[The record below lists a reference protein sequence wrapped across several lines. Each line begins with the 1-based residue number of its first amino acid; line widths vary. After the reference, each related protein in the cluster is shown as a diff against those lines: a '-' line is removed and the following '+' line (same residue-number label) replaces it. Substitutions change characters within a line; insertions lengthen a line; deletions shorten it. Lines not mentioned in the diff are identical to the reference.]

1 MNTNHQM
8 YKNQKLNSGKNGFI
22 KHKIPIIEIPKDA
35 DIFNCFIFNE
45 EIKSIEIYFINND
58 STILGKYK
66 IGNFPLE
73 KCKNCRNDLTIDD
86 LYFLIKDANIE
97 LYCSKCGKENNSIT
111 KFHFPAASSPRN
123 NKIINSLNSFLEKN
137 KSPLT
142 QEYTKIMEAII
153 DFTNIIILLID
164 QFQSN
169 KVFQSYILF
178 YQSYID
184 NLALYLEIINNLKMD
199 NLYLFIRNFLVASTD
214 KIDEQ
219 FLYGYFN
226 FYFEN
231 INNFNA
237 SDLHLQI
244 LKNIFKISQQH
255 TNILFQTVELKI
267 EQKKKILIQDFNDI
281 NYDYFSL
288 KNEINERKI
297 IWLRKKIKIV
307 ERIRSALRSRPEF
320 KAVGRIHLNLR
331 RALHLTGAC
340 APAADVQL
348 GCRINADGIDV
359 FRARILQLVDSAD
372 SDLGTIVKRHLEL
385 PAFEVRRRHGA
396 ILHHFSVKRRWRI
409 RGIAQRIRNLVLRPL
424 P

>member
-8 YKNQKLNSGKNGFI
+8 DKNQKSNSGKNGFI
-22 KHKIPIIEIPKDA
+22 KHKIPIIEIPKNA
-35 DIFNCFIFNE
+35 DIFNCFLFNE
-45 EIKSIEIYFINND
+45 EIKSIELYFINND

-97 LYCSKCGKENNSIT
+97 LYCGNCGKKNNSIT
-111 KFHFPAASSPRN
+111 KFHFPATSSPGN

-142 QEYTKIMEAII
+142 QEYTKIMEGII

-184 NLALYLEIINNLKMD
+184 NLALYLETINNLKMD
-199 NLYLFIRNFLVASTD
+199 NLYLFIKNFLVASMD

-244 LKNIFKISQQH
+244 LKNIFKISQHH

-267 EQKKKILIQDFNDI
+267 EQKKKILIQDFDEI

-307 ERIRSALRSRPEF
+307 ELKQNIINFLRNYNYSFNYLSSKKVLERKFINEIIFLLF
-320 KAVGRIHLNLR
+320 KYNSNR
-331 RALHLTGAC
+331 
-340 APAADVQL
+340 
-348 GCRINADGIDV
+348 
-359 FRARILQLVDSAD
+359 FQLVGETASIINSIQKELKGVLKFLDNQQNIKDSQE
-372 SDLGTIVKRHLEL
+372 SIITK
-385 PAFEVRRRHGA
+385 
-396 ILHHFSVKRRWRI
+396 
-409 RGIAQRIRNLVLRPL
+409 
-424 P
+424 